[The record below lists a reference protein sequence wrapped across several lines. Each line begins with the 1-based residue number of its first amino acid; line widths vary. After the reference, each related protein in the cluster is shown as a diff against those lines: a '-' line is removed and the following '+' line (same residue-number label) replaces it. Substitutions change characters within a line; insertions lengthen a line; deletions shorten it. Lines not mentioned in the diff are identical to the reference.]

1 MAGRMDLQGSE
12 RKAPENATLVKRCS
26 ADEQVSVS
34 VIVRRRTPL
43 DLKTVQHPMDRES
56 FAKLYGAD
64 ESAVGVLR
72 KFAGEHGLT
81 MNEEPESQERRT
93 YKLTGTAVQ
102 MEQAFGVELNEYQRN
117 AQSFRGREG
126 AITLPAE
133 LAPVVEAVLGL
144 DTRPQ
149 AQTHFRI
156 RMPKAAGTSYTPVQV
171 AQKYN
176 FPTDVTGAGETI
188 GIIELGGGFRQSDL
202 TEYFA
207 GLGLKTPTVTAVEV
221 DGGTNSP
228 GDPNG
233 ADAEVMLDIEV
244 SGAVAPA
251 AKIAVYFGPNTDQGF
266 NDALSSAVHD
276 RTNNPTVISISW
288 GSAEST
294 WTGQAMTAMDN
305 ICQSAAALGVTIT
318 VASGDSGSSDGVTDG
333 ANHVD
338 FPASSPHVLACG
350 GTKLAASGAETV
362 WNDGADGG
370 ASGGGVSSV
379 FPPPDWQAN
388 AKVPKPTG
396 STGGRGVPDV
406 AGNAD
411 PATGY
416 DVQVDGQK
424 EVIGGTSAVAPLWA
438 GLIALCNQAAGKSIG
453 LANVALYA
461 AGEAPF
467 HDITSGNNGS
477 FSAGPGWDACTG
489 LGSPNGAK
497 IAAVLSGAGATAKP
511 KPKPKR

>member
-1 MAGRMDLQGSE
+1 MPGRMNLQGSE
-12 RKAPENATLVKRCS
+12 RKAPDNATLVSRCA
-26 ADEQVSVS
+26 ADERITVS
-34 VIVRRRTPL
+34 VILRRKTPL
-43 DLKTVQHPMDRES
+43 DLKTVREPMNRES

-64 ESAVGVLR
+64 DSAVRLL
-72 KFAGEHGLT
+72 KTFATAHDLT
-81 MNEEPESQERRT
+81 VAAEPQSQERRT
-93 YKLTGTAVQ
+93 YKLTGTTAQ
-102 MEQAFGVELNEYQRN
+102 MQQAFGVELNEYQQN
-117 AQSFRGREG
+117 GKSFRAREG
-126 AITLPAE
+126 TITLPAE
-133 LAPVVEAVLGL
+133 LAPVIEAVLGL

-149 AQTHFRI
+149 AQAHFRI
-156 RMPKAAGTSYTPVQV
+156 RTPMAAGTSYTPVQV
-171 AQKYN
+171 AQKYD
-176 FPTDVTGAGETI
+176 FPTDVTGEGEAI
-188 GIIELGGGFRQSDL
+188 GIIELGGGFEQSDL
-202 TEYFA
+202 TQYFA
-207 GLGLKTPTVTAVEV
+207 GMGLKTPTVTAVEV

-244 SGAVAPA
+244 SGAVAPG

-266 NDALSSAVHD
+266 NDALSTAVHD
-276 RTNNPTVISISW
+276 HTNNPTVISISW

-305 ICQSAAALGVTIT
+305 ICQSAVALGVTIT

-350 GTKLAASGAETV
+350 GTKLATSGAETV
-362 WNDGADGG
+362 WNDGAEGG
-370 ASGGGVSSV
+370 ASGGGVSAV
-379 FPPPDWQAN
+379 FALPEWQAN
-388 AKVPKPTG
+388 AKVPKPAG

-438 GLIALCNQAAGKSIG
+438 GLIALCNQAAGKPQG
-453 LANVALYA
+453 LVNVALYA

-467 HDITSGNNGS
+467 HDITSGSNGS

-489 LGSPNGAK
+489 LGSPNGTK
-497 IAAVLSGAGATAKP
+497 IAAVLSGASPTK
-511 KPKPKR
+511 KPKR